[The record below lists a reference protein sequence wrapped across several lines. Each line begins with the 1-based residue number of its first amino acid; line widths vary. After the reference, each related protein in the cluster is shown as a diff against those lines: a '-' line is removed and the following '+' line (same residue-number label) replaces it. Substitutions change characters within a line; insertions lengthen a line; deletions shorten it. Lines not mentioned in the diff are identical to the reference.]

1 MTQMLKPSW
10 RNTILLNF
18 HSS

>member
-10 RNTILLNF
+10 CNTILLNF